1 MGVVQGARDAALESA
16 AALEVEKAQLKA
28 GLGGA
33 LEQRQALE
41 AQLAALSAK
50 QQSLCQAV
58 RSCIPFSSHS
68 QCPRPFQNCY
78 YQLLEPFPECLWR
91 RSCQYIL

>member
-1 MGVVQGARDAALESA
+1 MGGMAQSARDAALESA
-16 AALEVEKAQLKA
+16 AALEAEKAQLKA

-41 AQLAALSAK
+41 AQLAALTAK

-58 RSCIPFSSHS
+58 NSCLPFSTSH
-68 QCPRPFQNCY
+68 QC
-78 YQLLEPFPECLWR
+78 
-91 RSCQYIL
+91 

>member
-1 MGVVQGARDAALESA
+1 MAQSTRDAALESA
-16 AALEVEKAQLKA
+16 AALEAEKAQLKA

-58 RSCIPFSSHS
+58 RSCRPFSSL
-68 QCPRPFQNCY
+68 QLCPCLFRACAC
-78 YQLLEPFPECLWR
+78 QLADPNETP
-91 RSCQYIL
+91 S